1 MIKLMYA
8 SRFGTMLA
16 SSSVKHFSLSWQVLR
31 YHTPDYY
38 VVLGVGKHANIK
50 EIKLAYFNMAKQFHP
65 DANQTLD
72 APQMFQLIAEAYDVL
87 SDPDRRK
94 EYDETGVASEK
105 FGGTSSGPGRQKT
118 DSPYTADQM
127 YTKIFGSESAQAAQ
141 SEFVHEDFAETYSGS
156 SVSSEH
162 IVNVSFEE
170 AALGVAVYLYL
181 RVSAVCN
188 KCGGSKSELGYQGN
202 ICPYCEGT
210 GQETIKTGHIT
221 ARKTCSY
228 CYGTRIFIKF
238 KCIECHGIGR
248 HIVERP
254 YRVEIAPGTLNG
266 QVMRLEL
273 EEKELKLPPDEM
285 ERLRQ
290 VWVTVAVGE
299 SEEFTRVGDDLHGN
313 LELSPAL
320 AMLGGVAT
328 ARGLGKLIG
337 VQVPPG
343 TSSHRSLVEAGK
355 GIRCSDHNAGDFV
368 LRTCIKVPKKLS
380 RKQRNI
386 LVAFAAL
393 DSPESGVVE
402 GVDTPDSHKYL
413 VNIKDP
419 DKVKNERVNTKV
431 KPETMSWS
439 DQIRQKLGMTIS
451 QNAKLF

>member
-1 MIKLMYA
+1 MIKLMCA
-8 SRFGTMLA
+8 SRLGTKLTLNY
-16 SSSVKHFSLSWQVLR
+16 VRNLSLSGRVLR

-38 VVLGVGKHANIK
+38 VVLGVGKHADIK

-65 DANQTLD
+65 DTNQTLD

-94 EYDETGVASEK
+94 EFDETGAASEK
-105 FGGTSSGPGRQKT
+105 FGGTSSGPGRQST
-118 DSPYTADQM
+118 DSAYTADQM

-141 SEFVHEDFAETYSGS
+141 DEFVHEDFAESYAGS
-156 SVSSEH
+156 AVSKEY
-162 IVNVSFEE
+162 IVKVSFEE
-170 AALGVAVYLYL
+170 AALGVAVYLQL
-181 RVSAVCN
+181 NVSAVCM
-188 KCGGSKSELGYQGN
+188 KCRGDKNELGYTGN

-210 GQETIKTGHIT
+210 GQETVKTGHLT

-248 HIVERP
+248 HIVSRP
-254 YRVEIAPGTLNG
+254 YRVEIAPGTVNG
-266 QVMRLEL
+266 QILRLEL
-273 EEKELKLPPDEM
+273 GEKELDLPKDEVD
-285 ERLRQ
+285 RLREL
-290 VWVTVAVGE
+290 WVTVAVGE
-299 SEEFTRVGDDLHGN
+299 SDEFTRVGDDLHGD

-328 ARGLGKLIG
+328 ARGLGRLIG

-355 GIRCSDHNAGDFV
+355 GIQCSEHNAGDFV

-386 LVAFAAL
+386 LLAFAAL
-393 DSPESGVVE
+393 DEPESGVVE
-402 GVDTPDSHKYL
+402 GINTPDSHKYQ

-419 DKVKNERVNTKV
+419 DKVKNYKVSKRV

-439 DQIRQKLGMTIS
+439 DHFRQKLGMTSS